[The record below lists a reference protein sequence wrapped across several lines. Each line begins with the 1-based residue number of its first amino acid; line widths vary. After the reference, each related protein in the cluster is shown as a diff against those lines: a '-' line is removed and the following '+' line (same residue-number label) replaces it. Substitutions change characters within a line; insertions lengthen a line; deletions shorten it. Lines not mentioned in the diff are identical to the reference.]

1 MGPRKEAGLK
11 AVPTATFPRGGKAR
25 FYAPGPTRGAIL
37 SARLHLHSRGR
48 HFTARPQGRPRRAPR
63 RVHRPSA
70 GAGPPPFPRGGGRSW
85 AALEQAMAAAAA
97 AGALPA
103 AAARLGRA
111 VAAAPE
117 ARLESVR
124 ALAGLFREA
133 QPR

>member
-1 MGPRKEAGLK
+1 MGSQKEAELK

-25 FYAPGPTRGAIL
+25 FYAPGPTRGAML
-37 SARLHLHSRGR
+37 SARLRLHSRGR
-48 HFTARPQGRPRRAPR
+48 HFTARPQGRPCRAPR

-85 AALEQAMAAAAA
+85 AAPGQAMAAAG
-97 AGALPA
+97 AGAVPA